1 MLAEAVVESRYS
13 GLFCEQTT
21 VNIFKGFERFVQ
33 IGLACCV
40 GLVQDLE
47 QFGNCRACVLTVF
60 TGVLN
65 EFQELAVIA
74 KNACVVGKEAEQ
86 QTGKKNF

>member
-1 MLAEAVVESRYS
+1 MVKSRYS
-13 GLFCEQTT
+13 GLFCEQAT

-40 GLVQDLE
+40 WLVQDLE
-47 QFGNCRACVLTVF
+47 QFGNCRACVLAVF

-74 KNACVVGKEAEQ
+74 KNARIVRKEAEQ
-86 QTGKKNF
+86 QAG